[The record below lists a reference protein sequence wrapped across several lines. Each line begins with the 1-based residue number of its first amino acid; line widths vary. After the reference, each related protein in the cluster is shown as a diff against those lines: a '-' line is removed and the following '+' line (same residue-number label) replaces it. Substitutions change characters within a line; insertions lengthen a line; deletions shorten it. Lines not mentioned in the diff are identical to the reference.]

1 MKISRFV
8 GANSRDVM
16 RQVRLALGPDALIVS
31 NRSVDGGVEVLA
43 TVDGAFE
50 DDASDTPQ
58 RQAPAHAPASGGAA
72 PVPANAGAPVSA
84 PAPAFGAGASAGFAP
99 TSTPGFTPGIA
110 PGFASGFT
118 PGVAPGIAAGT
129 VPARAPAAPMPGF
142 APAYPSASAP
152 ASDPRAATAVRP
164 AAPQTGYTTP
174 SRSIAAYQ
182 SAFASSAQPE
192 DDAPVAPAGAGAMPP
207 SGYSTSSRPGHSQ
220 PAHSQPTHSQP
231 AHSQPAHSQPAH
243 SQPAHS
249 QPAIARPPI
258 EQGTAQPLSQQPAT
272 PLTGAATR
280 VQLPPLP
287 PSRPAM
293 PAAPTP
299 AAYAPAATAIPA
311 ASAASSV
318 AATPTAYASAASS
331 TPAAPASHASS
342 AAATPAAYAS
352 TAGSASHA
360 SPAAATPAAYA
371 STADSASHASSA
383 AAAPAAYASSAA
395 SAPAAPAAYA
405 SAAPAPSMAR
415 MPDAPLRQAPPSLPP
430 DTTAGLQDAISAL
443 RGALETRMDGLL
455 WGGRPGTTR
464 ETAAAALFRSL
475 LDAGFSTKLVRAL
488 VDRLPQGLSADA
500 AQAWARNE
508 LVTHLPVVA
517 SEDEFLAGGV
527 YALVGP
533 TGVGKTTTLAKLA
546 ARCVAREGRDQVAM
560 LTTDL
565 FRIGALEQL
574 QIYGRLMGVPA
585 HSVRDAAELR
595 RILAELGNRKIVL
608 IDTTGISQRDRLVA
622 EQAAMLC
629 NAGKPVRRLLVLNA
643 ASQGDTL
650 DEVAHAY
657 RNGVGEDVAGCIIT
671 KLDEATRLGA
681 ALDTAIRHRL
691 PIHYMSV
698 GQKVPEHMELAR
710 ADTLI
715 DRAFGMVERARALY
729 TPSEADLASLVPSA
743 READAVDPARRRQLL
758 ASAILR
764 PQGGPASIAAAQ
776 NLDDTIAMLDSD
788 PACAQARASWRDYV
802 GDGAG
807 ASLAALGDE
816 PLGMVRREFS
826 ATCNRHLLAM
836 HGKTSMKGD
845 GLPGGVLMG
854 ALLMSDRGVAMAA
867 PAQQLALA
875 HGMLTSFAPGATG
888 LADAGQALEA
898 RVRWLGEQLPRL
910 PLVHLLESGTSASWQ
925 SLNGQGASWVARCAG
940 GMRVVQDE
948 CPTNLNAVGKSVG
961 YLPVGQP
968 GDMPGL
974 TIEQAGKSVPLALWA
989 SGTEITLPGRGETT
1003 SMRLVCA
1010 RLIDTV
1016 SGEIAAQLFGLT
1028 NLPASQA
1035 DAATV
1040 ARWLVLQDEARAGFR
1055 YMANAWQ
1062 ALPSVDGAHT
1072 LARQALM
1079 AGQLGAACWQMAHSP
1094 SAAVVRGPLSG
1105 IMGSERKLSGRMLP
1119 VAILKMFAMLE
1130 MAA

>member
-1 MKISRFV
+1 MKISRFFGV
-8 GANSRDVM
+8 NSREVM
-16 RQVRLALGPDALIVS
+16 RQVRQVLGPDALIVS

-50 DDASDTPQ
+50 DAASETPQ
-58 RQAPAHAPASGGAA
+58 RETAGYAAPAVDARQPAPTSSPFGGAA
-72 PVPANAGAPVSA
+72 VQPSMAPPSAMQQPVHPAMQQPMHAA
-84 PAPAFGAGASAGFAP
+84 
-99 TSTPGFTPGIA
+99 TPSPMQ
-110 PGFASGFT
+110 
-118 PGVAPGIAAGT
+118 
-129 VPARAPAAPMPGF
+129 APMPQ
-142 APAYPSASAP
+142 ANYS
-152 ASDPRAATAVRP
+152 
-164 AAPQTGYTTP
+164 TP

-182 SAFASSAQPE
+182 SAFASSAVPE
-192 DDAPVAPAGAGAMPP
+192 MDAMPV
-207 SGYSTSSRPGHSQ
+207 SNG
-220 PAHSQPTHSQP
+220 AV
-231 AHSQPAHSQPAH
+231 
-243 SQPAHS
+243 
-249 QPAIARPPI
+249 
-258 EQGTAQPLSQQPAT
+258 EAQLAAAQPAT
-272 PLTGAATR
+272 SQSGAIHPAALAPASLHSTPAQQVPMPHPAAAQVAAPSVAAQPAAPLTGAATR
-280 VQLPPLP
+280 VELPALP
-287 PSRPAM
+287 AARPATPASAPAYV
-293 PAAPTP
+293 PAASAPASAPAYVP
-299 AAYAPAATAIPA
+299 AASAPASAPAYVPPASAPASAPAYTPPASAPASAPAYVPPASALASAPAYTPA
-311 ASAASSV
+311 ASAA
-318 AATPTAYASAASS
+318 AS
-331 TPAAPASHASS
+331 
-342 AAATPAAYAS
+342 
-352 TAGSASHA
+352 
-360 SPAAATPAAYA
+360 
-371 STADSASHASSA
+371 
-383 AAAPAAYASSAA
+383 
-395 SAPAAPAAYA
+395 
-405 SAAPAPSMAR
+405 APSMAR
-415 MPDAPLRQAPPSLPP
+415 MPDAPLRQAPPMAPPSLPANSN
-430 DTTAGLQDAISAL
+430 AGLQDAISAL

-455 WGGRPGTTR
+455 WGGRPGSGR
-464 ETAAAALFRSL
+464 EPAAAALFRSL
-475 LDAGFSTKLVRAL
+475 LDAGFSTKLVRTL
-488 VDRLPQGLSADA
+488 VDRLPQGLSTDA

-508 LVTHLPVVA
+508 LVTHLPVVR

-585 HSVRDAAELR
+585 HSVRDAGELR

-622 EQAAMLC
+622 EQATLLC

-710 ADTLI
+710 ADVLI
-715 DRAFGMVERARALY
+715 DRAFQMVERARALY

-764 PQGGPASIAAAQ
+764 PQGGSASVAAAQ
-776 NLDDTIAMLDSD
+776 NLDDTIGLLDND
-788 PACAQARASWRDYV
+788 PACVQARASWREYV

-807 ASLAALGDE
+807 ASLAGLADE
-816 PLGMVRREFS
+816 PLAMVRREFS
-826 ATCNRHLLAM
+826 SVCNRHLLAM
-836 HGKTSMKGD
+836 HGKTSMKGE

-854 ALLMSDRGVAMAA
+854 SLLMSDRGVALAA

-875 HGMLTSFAPGATG
+875 HGMLTSFAPAAPG
-888 LADAGQALEA
+888 LADAGPALEA

-910 PLVHLLESGTSASWQ
+910 PLVHLLEAGTSALWQ
-925 SLNGQGASWVARCAG
+925 SLSGQGASWVARCPG

-974 TIEQAGKSVPLALWA
+974 VSEQGGKQVPLALWA
-989 SGTEITLPGRGETT
+989 SGTEIALPGRGEHAAF
-1003 SMRLVCA
+1003 RLVCA
-1010 RLIDTV
+1010 RLIDTA
-1016 SGEIAAQLFGLT
+1016 SGEVAGQLFGVT

-1040 ARWLVLQDEARAGFR
+1040 ARWLVLQDEAKAGFR
-1055 YMANAWQ
+1055 YMASAWQ
-1062 ALPSVDGAHT
+1062 ALPAVDGAHT
-1072 LARQALM
+1072 LARQSLM
-1079 AGQLGAACWQMAHSP
+1079 AGQLGAACWQMAHSA
-1094 SAAVVRGPLSG
+1094 SAAVARGPLSG
-1105 IMGSERKLSGRMLP
+1105 IMGSERKLSGKLLP

-1130 MAA
+1130 MAAG

>member
-1 MKISRFV
+1 MKISRFFGV
-8 GANSRDVM
+8 NSREVM
-16 RQVRLALGPDALIVS
+16 RQVRQVLGPDALIVS

-50 DDASDTPQ
+50 DAASETPQ
-58 RQAPAHAPASGGAA
+58 RETAGVAAPAVDARQPAPTSSPFGGAA
-72 PVPANAGAPVSA
+72 VQP
-84 PAPAFGAGASAGFAP
+84 
-99 TSTPGFTPGIA
+99 
-110 PGFASGFT
+110 
-118 PGVAPGIAAGT
+118 
-129 VPARAPAAPMPGF
+129 PMP
-142 APAYPSASAP
+142 
-152 ASDPRAATAVRP
+152 
-164 AAPQTGYTTP
+164 QTNYSTP

-182 SAFASSAQPE
+182 SAFASSAVPETDAMPVSNGAVQPQS
-192 DDAPVAPAGAGAMPP
+192 ATPHSTTPAPASLHP
-207 SGYSTSSRPGHSQ
+207 TSAQQAPMLHSAPAQVAAPAVAAQ
-220 PAHSQPTHSQP
+220 PA
-231 AHSQPAHSQPAH
+231 A
-243 SQPAHS
+243 
-249 QPAIARPPI
+249 
-258 EQGTAQPLSQQPAT
+258 

-280 VQLPPLP
+280 VELPALPPA
-287 PSRPAM
+287 RPA
-293 PAAPTP
+293 TP
-299 AAYAPAATAIPA
+299 ASAPAYAPAASAPASAPAYAPAVSAPASAPAYAPAASGPASAPAYAPTASVPASAPAYAPAASVPASAPAYTPAASMPTSAPAYVPPASMPASAPAYTPA
-311 ASAASSV
+311 ASA
-318 AATPTAYASAASS
+318 
-331 TPAAPASHASS
+331 
-342 AAATPAAYAS
+342 
-352 TAGSASHA
+352 
-360 SPAAATPAAYA
+360 
-371 STADSASHASSA
+371 
-383 AAAPAAYASSAA
+383 
-395 SAPAAPAAYA
+395 
-405 SAAPAPSMAR
+405 AAPAPSMAR
-415 MPDAPLRQAPPSLPP
+415 MPDAPLRQAPPMAPPSLPANAN
-430 DTTAGLQDAISAL
+430 AGLQDAISAL

-455 WGGRPGTTR
+455 WGGRPGSGR
-464 ETAAAALFRSL
+464 EPAAAALFRSL
-475 LDAGFSTKLVRAL
+475 LDAGFSTKLVRTL
-488 VDRLPQGLSADA
+488 VDRLPQGLSTEA

-508 LVTHLPVVA
+508 LVTHLPVVR

-585 HSVRDAAELR
+585 HSVRDAGELR

-622 EQAAMLC
+622 EQATLLC

-710 ADTLI
+710 ADVLI
-715 DRAFGMVERARALY
+715 DRAFQMVERARALY

-764 PQGGPASIAAAQ
+764 PQGGSASVAAAQ
-776 NLDDTIAMLDSD
+776 NLDDTIGLLDND
-788 PACAQARASWRDYV
+788 PACVQARASWREYV

-807 ASLAALGDE
+807 ASLAGLADE
-816 PLGMVRREFS
+816 PLAMVRREFS
-826 ATCNRHLLAM
+826 SVCNRHLLAM
-836 HGKTSMKGD
+836 HGKTSMKGE

-854 ALLMSDRGVAMAA
+854 SLLMSDRGVALAA

-875 HGMLTSFAPGATG
+875 HGMLTSFAPASPG
-888 LADAGQALEA
+888 LADAGPALEA

-910 PLVHLLESGTSASWQ
+910 PLVHLLEAGTSALWQ
-925 SLNGQGASWVARCAG
+925 SLSGQGASWVARCPG

-974 TIEQAGKSVPLALWA
+974 VSEQGGKQVPLALWA
-989 SGTEITLPGRGETT
+989 SGTEIALPGRGEQAAF
-1003 SMRLVCA
+1003 RLVCA
-1010 RLIDTV
+1010 RLIDTA
-1016 SGEIAAQLFGLT
+1016 SGEVVGQLFGVT
-1028 NLPASQA
+1028 NVAASQA

-1040 ARWLVLQDEARAGFR
+1040 ARWLVLQDEAKAGFR
-1055 YMANAWQ
+1055 YMASAWQ
-1062 ALPSVDGAHT
+1062 ALPAVDGAHT
-1072 LARQALM
+1072 LARQSLM
-1079 AGQLGAACWQMAHSP
+1079 AGQLGAACWQMAHSA
-1094 SAAVVRGPLSG
+1094 SAGVARGPLSG
-1105 IMGSERKLSGRMLP
+1105 IMGSERKLSGKLLP

-1130 MAA
+1130 MAAG

>member
-1 MKISRFV
+1 MKISRFFGV
-8 GANSRDVM
+8 NSREVM
-16 RQVRLALGPDALIVS
+16 RQVRQVLGPDALIVS

-50 DDASDTPQ
+50 DAASETPQ
-58 RQAPAHAPASGGAA
+58 RETAGYAAPAVDARQPAPTSSPFGGAA
-72 PVPANAGAPVSA
+72 VQPPMPQTNYLTPSPAQ
-84 PAPAFGAGASAGFAP
+84 
-99 TSTPGFTPGIA
+99 
-110 PGFASGFT
+110 
-118 PGVAPGIAAGT
+118 
-129 VPARAPAAPMPGF
+129 APMPQ
-142 APAYPSASAP
+142 ANYS
-152 ASDPRAATAVRP
+152 
-164 AAPQTGYTTP
+164 TP

-182 SAFASSAQPE
+182 SAFASSAVPE
-192 DDAPVAPAGAGAMPP
+192 MDAMPVSNGAVEP
-207 SGYSTSSRPGHSQ
+207 Q
-220 PAHSQPTHSQP
+220 LA
-231 AHSQPAHSQPAH
+231 AA
-243 SQPAHS
+243 
-249 QPAIARPPI
+249 
-258 EQGTAQPLSQQPAT
+258 QPAT
-272 PLTGAATR
+272 SQSGAIHPAALAPASLHPTPAQQVPMPHPAAAQVAAPSIAAQPAAPLTGTATR
-280 VQLPPLP
+280 VELPALP
-287 PSRPAM
+287 AARPATPASAPAYV
-293 PAAPTP
+293 PAASVTASAP
-299 AAYAPAATAIPA
+299 AYAPPASAPASAPAYVPPASALASAPAYTPA
-311 ASAASSV
+311 ASAA
-318 AATPTAYASAASS
+318 AS
-331 TPAAPASHASS
+331 
-342 AAATPAAYAS
+342 
-352 TAGSASHA
+352 
-360 SPAAATPAAYA
+360 
-371 STADSASHASSA
+371 
-383 AAAPAAYASSAA
+383 
-395 SAPAAPAAYA
+395 
-405 SAAPAPSMAR
+405 APSMAR
-415 MPDAPLRQAPPSLPP
+415 MPDAPLRQAPPMAPPSLPANSN
-430 DTTAGLQDAISAL
+430 AGLQDAISAL

-455 WGGRPGTTR
+455 WGGRPGSGR
-464 ETAAAALFRSL
+464 EPAAAALFRSL
-475 LDAGFSTKLVRAL
+475 LDAGFSTKLVRTL
-488 VDRLPQGLSADA
+488 VDRLPQGLSTDA

-508 LVTHLPVVA
+508 LVTHLPVVR

-585 HSVRDAAELR
+585 HSVRDAGELR

-622 EQAAMLC
+622 EQATLLC

-710 ADTLI
+710 ADVLI
-715 DRAFGMVERARALY
+715 DRAFQMVERARALY

-764 PQGGPASIAAAQ
+764 PQGGSASVAAAQ
-776 NLDDTIAMLDSD
+776 NLDDTIGLLDND
-788 PACAQARASWRDYV
+788 PACVQARASWREYV

-807 ASLAALGDE
+807 ASLAGLADE
-816 PLGMVRREFS
+816 PLAMVRREFS
-826 ATCNRHLLAM
+826 SVCNRHLLAM
-836 HGKTSMKGD
+836 HGKTSMKGE

-854 ALLMSDRGVAMAA
+854 SLLMSDRGVALAA

-875 HGMLTSFAPGATG
+875 HGMLTSFAPAAPG
-888 LADAGQALEA
+888 LADAGPALEA

-910 PLVHLLESGTSASWQ
+910 PLVHLLEAGTSALWQ
-925 SLNGQGASWVARCAG
+925 SLSGQGASWVARCPG

-974 TIEQAGKSVPLALWA
+974 VSEQGGKQVPLALWA
-989 SGTEITLPGRGETT
+989 SGTEIALPGRGEHAAF
-1003 SMRLVCA
+1003 RLVCA
-1010 RLIDTV
+1010 RLIDTA
-1016 SGEIAAQLFGLT
+1016 SGEVAGQLFGVT

-1040 ARWLVLQDEARAGFR
+1040 ARWLVLQDEAKAGFR
-1055 YMANAWQ
+1055 YMASAWQ
-1062 ALPSVDGAHT
+1062 ALPAVDGAHT
-1072 LARQALM
+1072 LARQSLM
-1079 AGQLGAACWQMAHSP
+1079 AGQLGAACWQMAHSA
-1094 SAAVVRGPLSG
+1094 SAGVARGPLSG
-1105 IMGSERKLSGRMLP
+1105 IMGSERKLSGKLLP

-1130 MAA
+1130 MAAG

>member
-43 TVDGAFE
+43 TLDGAFE

-58 RQAPAHAPASGGAA
+58 RQAPAHTPASGGAA

-99 TSTPGFTPGIA
+99 ASTPGFTPGIA

-129 VPARAPAAPMPGF
+129 VPARTPAAPMPGF
-142 APAYPSASAP
+142 APAYPSASVP

-192 DDAPVAPAGAGAMPP
+192 EDAPVAPAGAGAMPP
-207 SGYSTSSRPGHSQ
+207 TGYSTPSQ
-220 PAHSQPTHSQP
+220 SG
-231 AHSQPAHSQPAH
+231 H

-352 TAGSASHA
+352 TAGSALHA
-360 SPAAATPAAYA
+360 SSAGATPAAYA

-464 ETAAAALFRSL
+464 EAAAAALFRSL

-488 VDRLPQGLSADA
+488 VDRLPPGLSADA

-595 RILAELGNRKIVL
+595 RILGELGNRKIVL

-974 TIEQAGKSVPLALWA
+974 TVEQAGKSVPLALWA

>member
-43 TVDGAFE
+43 TLDGAFE
-50 DDASDTPQ
+50 DSASDTPQ
-58 RQAPAHAPASGGAA
+58 RDMSSHAGASGAAAAAPSDSRPQGPAVSPYGAQPDAAYGAQPTAPYGAQSPAAYGAQPPAAYGAA
-72 PVPANAGAPVSA
+72 PERQE
-84 PAPAFGAGASAGFAP
+84 
-99 TSTPGFTPGIA
+99 
-110 PGFASGFT
+110 
-118 PGVAPGIAAGT
+118 
-129 VPARAPAAPMPGF
+129 ARPYTAAPPAMPQ
-142 APAYPSASAP
+142 P
-152 ASDPRAATAVRP
+152 
-164 AAPQTGYTTP
+164 GYTTP

-192 DDAPVAPAGAGAMPP
+192 EEGAPAEASSAAMPLAA
-207 SGYSTSSRPGHSQ
+207 SY
-220 PAHSQPTHSQP
+220 PT
-231 AHSQPAHSQPAH
+231 
-243 SQPAHS
+243 
-249 QPAIARPPI
+249 
-258 EQGTAQPLSQQPAT
+258 PLQPAT
-272 PLTGAATR
+272 AQSSAAQPVASQPVSTPVTPLVGAATR
-280 VQLPPLP
+280 VELPALAPARPGAPTRATPMAAASPLAAT
-287 PSRPAM
+287 SAAI
-293 PAAPTP
+293 PAAIPAAYSPASSAPAHAASSANAPVAYAPAASPAVAP
-299 AAYAPAATAIPA
+299 AAYAPAA
-311 ASAASSV
+311 
-318 AATPTAYASAASS
+318 SS
-331 TPAAPASHASS
+331 TTARAAV
-342 AAATPAAYAS
+342 T
-352 TAGSASHA
+352 
-360 SPAAATPAAYA
+360 
-371 STADSASHASSA
+371 A
-383 AAAPAAYASSAA
+383 AAAPAAS
-395 SAPAAPAAYA
+395 
-405 SAAPAPSMAR
+405 APAPSMAR

-455 WGGRPGTTR
+455 WGGRPGATR
-464 ETAAAALFRSL
+464 EAAAAALFRSL
-475 LDAGFSTKLVRAL
+475 LDAGFSTKLVRTL
-488 VDRLPQGLSADA
+488 VDRLPQGLSSDA

-585 HSVRDAAELR
+585 HSVRDAGELR

-622 EQAAMLC
+622 EQAAMLTS
-629 NAGKPVRRLLVLNA
+629 AGKPVRRLLVLNA

-710 ADTLI
+710 ADVLI
-715 DRAFGMVERARALY
+715 DRAFAMVERARALY
-729 TPSEADLASLVPSA
+729 TPSEADLASLVPAA

-764 PQGGPASIAAAQ
+764 PQGGSASIAAAQ
-776 NLDDTIAMLDSD
+776 HLDDTIAMLDSD
-788 PACAQARASWRDYV
+788 PACVQARASWRDYV

-807 ASLAALGDE
+807 ASLAALGDD
-816 PLGMVRREFS
+816 PLAMVRREFS

-836 HGKTSMKGD
+836 HGKTSMKGE

-854 ALLMSDRGVAMAA
+854 SLLMSDRGVALAA

-875 HGMLTSFAPGATG
+875 HGMLTSFAPGAAG
-888 LADAGQALEA
+888 LADAGPALQA

-910 PLVHLLESGTSASWQ
+910 PMVHLLEAGTSALWQ
-925 SLNGQGASWVARCAG
+925 SLSEQGASWVARCPG

-974 TIEQAGKSVPLALWA
+974 TREQGGQTVPLALWA
-989 SGTEITLPGRGETT
+989 SGTEISLPGRSETAPI
-1003 SMRLVCA
+1003 RLVCA

-1035 DAATV
+1035 DAASV
-1040 ARWLVLQDEARAGFR
+1040 ARWLVLQDEAKAGFR

-1062 ALPSVDGAHT
+1062 ALPAVDGAHT
-1072 LARQALM
+1072 LARQSLM

-1105 IMGSERKLSGRMLP
+1105 IMGSERKLSGRLLP

-1130 MAA
+1130 MAAGG

>member
-1 MKISRFV
+1 MKISRFFGV
-8 GANSRDVM
+8 NSREVM
-16 RQVRLALGPDALIVS
+16 RQVRQVLGPDALIVS

-50 DDASDTPQ
+50 DAASETPQ
-58 RQAPAHAPASGGAA
+58 REPAGVPTPAVDARQPAPTSSPFGGAA
-72 PVPANAGAPVSA
+72 VQPPMARPSAMQQPVHPAMPQAGY
-84 PAPAFGAGASAGFAP
+84 
-99 TSTPGFTPGIA
+99 STP
-110 PGFASGFT
+110 S
-118 PGVAPGIAAGT
+118 
-129 VPARAPAAPMPGF
+129 PAQAPMP
-142 APAYPSASAP
+142 
-152 ASDPRAATAVRP
+152 
-164 AAPQTGYTTP
+164 QTNYSTP

-182 SAFASSAQPE
+182 SAFASSAVPE
-192 DDAPVAPAGAGAMPP
+192 MDAMPVSNGAVEPQSATPHPATLAPASLHPAPAQQAPMPHVAHAQVAAP
-207 SGYSTSSRPGHSQ
+207 SVVTQ
-220 PAHSQPTHSQP
+220 PA
-231 AHSQPAHSQPAH
+231 A
-243 SQPAHS
+243 
-249 QPAIARPPI
+249 
-258 EQGTAQPLSQQPAT
+258 

-280 VQLPPLP
+280 VELPALP
-287 PSRPAM
+287 SARPA
-293 PAAPTP
+293 TP
-299 AAYAPAATAIPA
+299 ASTPAYAPAASASASAPAYAPAASVPASAPAYVPPASALASAPAYTPA
-311 ASAASSV
+311 ASAA
-318 AATPTAYASAASS
+318 AS
-331 TPAAPASHASS
+331 
-342 AAATPAAYAS
+342 
-352 TAGSASHA
+352 
-360 SPAAATPAAYA
+360 
-371 STADSASHASSA
+371 
-383 AAAPAAYASSAA
+383 
-395 SAPAAPAAYA
+395 
-405 SAAPAPSMAR
+405 APSMAR
-415 MPDAPLRQAPPSLPP
+415 MPDAPLRQAPPMVPPSLPANSN
-430 DTTAGLQDAISAL
+430 AGLQDAISAL

-455 WGGRPGTTR
+455 WGGRPGTGR
-464 ETAAAALFRSL
+464 EPAAAALFRSL
-475 LDAGFSTKLVRAL
+475 LDAGFSTKLVRTL
-488 VDRLPQGLSADA
+488 VDRLPQGLSTDA

-508 LVTHLPVVA
+508 LVTHLPVVR

-585 HSVRDAAELR
+585 HSVRDAGELR

-622 EQAAMLC
+622 EQATLLC

-710 ADTLI
+710 ADVLI
-715 DRAFGMVERARALY
+715 DRAFQMVERARALY

-764 PQGGPASIAAAQ
+764 PQGGSASVAAAQ
-776 NLDDTIAMLDSD
+776 NLDDTIGLLDND
-788 PACAQARASWRDYV
+788 PACVQARASWREYV

-807 ASLAALGDE
+807 ASLAALADE
-816 PLGMVRREFS
+816 PLAMVRREFS
-826 ATCNRHLLAM
+826 SVCNRHLLAM
-836 HGKTSMKGD
+836 HGKTSMKGE

-854 ALLMSDRGVAMAA
+854 SLLMSDRGVALAA
-867 PAQQLALA
+867 PAQQLVLA
-875 HGMLTSFAPGATG
+875 HGMLTSFAPAAPG
-888 LADAGQALEA
+888 LADAGPALEA

-910 PLVHLLESGTSASWQ
+910 PLVHLLEAGTSALWQ
-925 SLNGQGASWVARCAG
+925 SLSGQGASWVARCPG

-974 TIEQAGKSVPLALWA
+974 VSEQGGKQVPLALWA
-989 SGTEITLPGRGETT
+989 SGTEIALPGRGEQAAF
-1003 SMRLVCA
+1003 RLVCA
-1010 RLIDTV
+1010 RLIDTA
-1016 SGEIAAQLFGLT
+1016 SGEVVGQLFGVT
-1028 NLPASQA
+1028 NLAASQA

-1040 ARWLVLQDEARAGFR
+1040 ARWLVLQDEAKAGFR
-1055 YMANAWQ
+1055 YMASAWQ
-1062 ALPSVDGAHT
+1062 ALPAVDGAHT
-1072 LARQALM
+1072 LARQSLM
-1079 AGQLGAACWQMAHSP
+1079 AGQLGAACWQMAHSA
-1094 SAAVVRGPLSG
+1094 SAGVARGPLSG
-1105 IMGSERKLSGRMLP
+1105 IMGSERKLSGKLLP

-1130 MAA
+1130 MAAG

>member
-1 MKISRFV
+1 MKISRFFGV
-8 GANSRDVM
+8 NSREVM
-16 RQVRLALGPDALIVS
+16 RQVRQVLGPDALIVS

-43 TVDGAFE
+43 TVEGAF
-50 DDASDTPQ
+50 DDAAAETPQ
-58 RQAPAHAPASGGAA
+58 REAMPHAA
-72 PVPANAGAPVSA
+72 PVSLPQ
-84 PAPAFGAGASAGFAP
+84 
-99 TSTPGFTPGIA
+99 PGY
-110 PGFASGFT
+110 
-118 PGVAPGIAAGT
+118 AA
-129 VPARAPAAPMPGF
+129 
-142 APAYPSASAP
+142 
-152 ASDPRAATAVRP
+152 
-164 AAPQTGYTTP
+164 P

-182 SAFASSAQPE
+182 SAYASSALPE
-192 DDAPVAPAGAGAMPP
+192 DDAPPEEGAGASAKPAVP
-207 SGYSTSSRPGHSQ
+207 YPAALQ
-220 PAHSQPTHSQP
+220 PASPLP
-231 AHSQPAHSQPAH
+231 AS
-243 SQPAHS
+243 
-249 QPAIARPPI
+249 
-258 EQGTAQPLSQQPAT
+258 
-272 PLTGAATR
+272 AATR
-280 VQLPPLP
+280 VALPSLPPA
-287 PSRPAM
+287 RPAVA
-293 PAAPTP
+293 AAPAPVAMPSVPP
-299 AAYAPAATAIPA
+299 A
-311 ASAASSV
+311 
-318 AATPTAYASAASS
+318 
-331 TPAAPASHASS
+331 AAPASVMPS
-342 AAATPAAYAS
+342 APAPAMQMPAVP
-352 TAGSASHA
+352 A
-360 SPAAATPAAYA
+360 PAAA
-371 STADSASHASSA
+371 
-383 AAAPAAYASSAA
+383 
-395 SAPAAPAAYA
+395 
-405 SAAPAPSMAR
+405 APSMAR
-415 MPDAPLRQAPPSLPP
+415 MPDAPLRPAPAMPAAALPT
-430 DTTAGLQDAISAL
+430 DTAAGLQDAISAL

-455 WGGRPGTTR
+455 WGGRAGSGR
-464 ETAAAALFRSL
+464 EPAAAALFRSL
-475 LDAGFSTKLVRAL
+475 LDAGFSTKLVRTL
-488 VDRLPQGLSADA
+488 VERLPQGMGADA

-508 LVTHLPVVA
+508 LMTHLPVVA

-710 ADTLI
+710 ADVLI
-715 DRAFGMVERARALY
+715 DRAFAMVERARALY
-729 TPSEADLASLVPSA
+729 TPSEADLASLAPAA
-743 READAVDPARRRQLL
+743 REAEAVDPARRRQLL

-764 PQGGPASIAAAQ
+764 PQGGSASITAAQ
-776 NLDDTIAMLDSD
+776 NLDDTISMLDSD
-788 PACAQARASWRDYV
+788 PACAQARASWREYV
-802 GDGAG
+802 ADGAG
-807 ASLAALGDE
+807 ASLAALGDA
-816 PLGMVRREFS
+816 PLAMVRREFS
-826 ATCNRHLLAM
+826 AACHRHLLVV
-836 HGKTSMKGD
+836 HGKTTMKGE
-845 GLPGGVLMG
+845 GLPGGTLFG
-854 ALLMSDRGVAMAA
+854 ALLMSDRGAALAA

-875 HGMLTSFAPGATG
+875 HGMLTSFAPAAPGQPDAG
-888 LADAGQALEA
+888 LALES

-910 PLVHLLESGTSASWQ
+910 PLVHMLEAGTSGLWQ
-925 SLNGQGASWVARCAG
+925 SLSGQGVSWVARCAG
-940 GMRVVQDE
+940 GMRVIQDE

-974 TIEQAGKSVPLALWA
+974 LADKGGKRVPLALWA
-989 SGTEITLPGRGETT
+989 SGTEVALPGKSGGAPI
-1003 SMRLVCA
+1003 RLVCA
-1010 RLIDTV
+1010 RLIDTD

-1028 NLPASQA
+1028 NLPAAQA

-1062 ALPSVDGAHT
+1062 ALPAVDGAHT
-1072 LARQALM
+1072 LARQSLM

-1094 SAAVVRGPLSG
+1094 SADVVRGPLSG
-1105 IMGSERKLSGRMLP
+1105 IVGSERKLSGRMLP

-1130 MAA
+1130 MTGGA

>member
-1 MKISRFV
+1 MKISRFFGV
-8 GANSRDVM
+8 NSREVM
-16 RQVRLALGPDALIVS
+16 RQVRQVLGPDALIVS

-43 TVDGAFE
+43 TVEGAF
-50 DDASDTPQ
+50 DDAASETPQ
-58 RQAPAHAPASGGAA
+58 REA
-72 PVPANAGAPVSA
+72 A
-84 PAPAFGAGASAGFAP
+84 PAPAMAP
-99 TSTPGFTPGIA
+99 A
-110 PGFASGFT
+110 P
-118 PGVAPGIAAGT
+118 AA
-129 VPARAPAAPMPGF
+129 AERAYAAPAAP
-142 APAYPSASAP
+142 
-152 ASDPRAATAVRP
+152 AAM
-164 AAPQTGYTTP
+164 PQTSYSTP

-182 SAFASSAQPE
+182 SAYASSASPE
-192 DDAPVAPAGAGAMPP
+192 EEGADEQDAAPQSAPQ
-207 SGYSTSSRPGHSQ
+207 STRY
-220 PAHSQPTHSQP
+220 PA
-231 AHSQPAHSQPAH
+231 
-243 SQPAHS
+243 
-249 QPAIARPPI
+249 
-258 EQGTAQPLSQQPAT
+258 PLQPAT
-272 PLTGAATR
+272 PPVAFQSAAVQPATVQPATVQPATARPAIAQPAAPSPAAFHNAAPAALSPLAAAATR
-280 VQLPPLP
+280 VELPALPPARPSVSAP
-287 PSRPAM
+287 PPAAM
-293 PAAPTP
+293 PAP
-299 AAYAPAATAIPA
+299 
-311 ASAASSV
+311 
-318 AATPTAYASAASS
+318 
-331 TPAAPASHASS
+331 
-342 AAATPAAYAS
+342 
-352 TAGSASHA
+352 GRM
-360 SPAAATPAAYA
+360 
-371 STADSASHASSA
+371 
-383 AAAPAAYASSAA
+383 
-395 SAPAAPAAYA
+395 APAAPAAYTAPSAPAPA
-405 SAAPAPSMAR
+405 SASAPAPSMAR
-415 MPDAPLRQAPPSLPP
+415 TPDAPLRQSPPAPSAALPT
-430 DTTAGLQDAISAL
+430 DTAAGLQDAISAL

-455 WGGRPGTTR
+455 WGGRQGTAR
-464 ETAAAALFRSL
+464 EPAAAALFRSL

-488 VDRLPQGLSADA
+488 VDRLPQGMSADA

-585 HSVRDAAELR
+585 HSVRDAGELR
-595 RILAELGNRKIVL
+595 RILTELGNRKIVL

-710 ADTLI
+710 ADVLI
-715 DRAFGMVERARALY
+715 DRAFSMVERARALY
-729 TPSEADLASLVPSA
+729 TPSEADLASLMPSA
-743 READAVDPARRRQLL
+743 RDADAVDPARRRQLL

-764 PQGGPASIAAAQ
+764 PQGGSASITAAQ
-776 NLDDTIAMLDSD
+776 NLDHTIAMLDSD
-788 PACAQARASWRDYV
+788 PACVQARASWREYV

-816 PLGMVRREFS
+816 PLAMVRREFS
-826 ATCNRHLLAM
+826 AQSNRHLLVM

-845 GLPGGVLMG
+845 GLPGGSLMG
-854 ALLMSDRGVAMAA
+854 SLLMSDRGVALAA

-875 HGMLTSFAPGATG
+875 HGMLTSFAPAAPG
-888 LADAGQALEA
+888 LPDAGPALEA

-910 PLVHLLESGTSASWQ
+910 PLVHMLEAGTSALWQ
-925 SLNGQGASWVARCAG
+925 SLSGQGVSWVARSPG
-940 GMRVVQDE
+940 GMRVIQDE

-974 TIEQAGKSVPLALWA
+974 ISETAGKRVALALWA
-989 SGTEITLPGRGETT
+989 SGTEITLPGRGESAT
-1003 SMRLVCA
+1003 MRLVCA
-1010 RLIDTV
+1010 RLIDTA
-1016 SGEIAAQLFGLT
+1016 SGEIAGQLFGLT

-1040 ARWLVLQDEARAGFR
+1040 ARWLVLQDEAKASFR
-1055 YMANAWQ
+1055 YLASAWQ
-1062 ALPSVDGAHT
+1062 ALPAVDGAHT
-1072 LARQALM
+1072 LARQSLM
-1079 AGQLGAACWQMAHSP
+1079 AGQLAAACWQMAHSP
-1094 SAAVVRGPLSG
+1094 AADVVRGPLSG
-1105 IMGSERKLSGRMLP
+1105 IMGSERKLSGRLLP

-1130 MAA
+1130 MTGSV